1 MPDQMTLAAL
11 QELGLTQSE
20 AKIYLSLLAGSAAN
34 GNQVA
39 RLAGVPSAKVYEN
52 LERLTLQGLVAQ
64 LEDGRYV
71 PLDLE
76 EFLAQKSS
84 RMREV
89 ADLLRASV
97 RRKAHD
103 VHGEILWHGT
113 GYQALLDRAQRLV
126 ATANEEAL
134 VSAWPAEI
142 VQLRPSIEAALR
154 RGARVAVL
162 TFASHADAA
171 DLFGALIDHPA
182 LNVHGHAMLPTV
194 HARHGSHAAFVADE
208 VATLLMNGNAL
219 MEWVGV
225 RTTNAAVVQ
234 TVANFIRHD
243 IYINKLYEEFRPSL
257 EAAYGADLSLLLDP
271 HRGGVK
277 PGAAPLGGADSA
289 DATASR
295 QDAPPQEEARKEVKS

>member
-52 LERLTLQGLVAQ
+52 LERLTGQGLVAQ

-76 EFLAQKSS
+76 EFLAQKNS
-84 RMREV
+84 RMSEV
-89 ADLLRASV
+89 AALLRDSV

-134 VSAWPAEI
+134 ISAWPSEI
-142 VQLRPSIEAALR
+142 AQLLPSIEAALQ

-162 TFASHADAA
+162 TFTSHGEAA
-171 DLFGALIDHPA
+171 DLFGSLIDHPE

-208 VATLLMNGNAL
+208 VATLLMNGNVL

-225 RTTNAAVVQ
+225 RTTNPAVVQ

-243 IYINKLYEEFRPSL
+243 IYINKVYEEYRPSL
-257 EAAYGADLSLLLDP
+257 EAAYGPDLALLLDP

-277 PGAAPLGGADSA
+277 PGSLPAEAA
-289 DATASR
+289 ATRDVPS
-295 QDAPPQEEARKEVKS
+295 QIEEAQ